1 MIEVEFDFN
10 KLDEKQKEMYQ
21 HLDEDHKKQYREKWV
36 GLEKKKLLVKK
47 QERELKDLE
56 AKRKTQLR
64 KKRTKHLI
72 EVGAIVEKYI
82 QIEDL
87 EAWGRYCDSHQTEIK
102 DFINRDKLKQLLW
115 IPEEKRIK

>member
-1 MIEVEFDFN
+1 MIDVEFDFN
-10 KLDEKQKEMYQ
+10 KLDDEQKKMYQ
-21 HLDEDHKKQYREKWV
+21 QLDEDHKNQYREKWV

-56 AKRKTQLR
+56 AKRKTQIR

-87 EAWGRYCDSHQTEIK
+87 EAWGRYCISHQTEIK